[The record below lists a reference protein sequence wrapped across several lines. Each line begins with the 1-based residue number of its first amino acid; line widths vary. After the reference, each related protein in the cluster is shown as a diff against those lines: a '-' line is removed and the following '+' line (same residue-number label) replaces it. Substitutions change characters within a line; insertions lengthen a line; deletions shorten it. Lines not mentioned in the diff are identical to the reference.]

1 MRRNKRLFKVI
12 GILFLA
18 AVLGSVT
25 SAWAY
30 EKSAHNG
37 NGVRVTVKP
46 TALASDKAVTFDIR
60 LNTHSVELDQ
70 DLIAVSE
77 LRDDKGR
84 TYRPDQW
91 KGSPPGGHHRKGT
104 LIFPVLKESAKSV
117 TLIIR
122 DVADVPERVFTWKV
136 EP

>member
-1 MRRNKRLFKVI
+1 MKPYKRPLKRF
-12 GILFLA
+12 GILLLA
-18 AVLGSVT
+18 VVLGSAA

-30 EKSAHNG
+30 EKSVHDG

-46 TALASDKAVTFDIR
+46 TALALDKAVKFDVR

-77 LRDDKGR
+77 LRDDQGR
-84 TYRPDQW
+84 SYRPDQW
-91 KGSPPGGHHRKGT
+91 KGSPPSGHHRKGT
-104 LIFPVLKESAKSV
+104 LIFPVLEGSVKSV

-122 DVADVPERVFTWKV
+122 DVADVPERAFTWNVK
-136 EP
+136 P

>member
-1 MRRNKRLFKVI
+1 MRRNKRPLKVI

-18 AVLGSVT
+18 MVLGSAV

-30 EKSAHNG
+30 EKSVHNG
-37 NGVRVTVKP
+37 NGVYVTVKP
-46 TALASDKAVTFDIR
+46 TALAPDKAVKFDVR

-122 DVADVPERVFTWKV
+122 DVADVPERVFTWQV

>member
-1 MRRNKRLFKVI
+1 MRPNKRPLKAI

-18 AVLGSVT
+18 VVLGSAT

-30 EKSAHNG
+30 EKSVHNG
-37 NGVRVTVKP
+37 NGVHVIVKP
-46 TALASDKAVTFDIR
+46 TALASDKAVTFDVR

-70 DLIAVSE
+70 DLIVVSE

-84 TYRPDQW
+84 IYRPDQW
-91 KGSPPGGHHRKGT
+91 KGSPPGGHHRNGT

-122 DVADVPERVFTWKV
+122 DIADVPERVFTWKV

>member
-1 MRRNKRLFKVI
+1 MRRNKRPLKVI
-12 GILFLA
+12 GILFLTV
-18 AVLGSVT
+18 VLGSAA

-30 EKSAHNG
+30 EKSVHNG

-46 TALASDKAVTFDIR
+46 TALVSDKAVKFDIR

-122 DVADVPERVFTWKV
+122 DVADVPERVFMWKV